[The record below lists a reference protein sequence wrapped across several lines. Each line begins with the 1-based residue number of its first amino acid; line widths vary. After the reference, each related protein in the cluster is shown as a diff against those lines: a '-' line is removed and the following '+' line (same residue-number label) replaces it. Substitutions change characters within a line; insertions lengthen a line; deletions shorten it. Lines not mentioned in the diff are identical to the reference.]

1 MLLPELARLLKQV
14 ELKPSLKTMT
24 KRSGAV
30 RRNRSGRGMDFK
42 EVRNYIFG
50 DDTRHIDWNVTSR
63 MGELYVK
70 EFHVENDQLINIFL
84 DVSKSMYTGA
94 GEERSKFFVGYQI
107 AFFIALLCIFAGE
120 QVNIVCYSKNIEFSS
135 GVLKTREAVYYA
147 FSKIAKMKPLI
158 PESSHRLPFSL
169 LKDKYIRK
177 SITYIISDFYNIEDI
192 SIFKSL
198 IYVHDIYAVSVFD
211 PIETIENELFSLF
224 YIKNP
229 ETLEGGKYLSTYR
242 EDSKIVF
249 SFFGS
254 KLLRIGTNEELGI
267 PVMNFIQK

>member
-1 MLLPELARLLKQV
+1 
-14 ELKPSLKTMT
+14 
-24 KRSGAV
+24 
-30 RRNRSGRGMDFK
+30 
-42 EVRNYIFG
+42 
-50 DDTRHIDWNVTSR
+50 
-63 MGELYVK
+63 
-70 EFHVENDQLINIFL
+70 
-84 DVSKSMYTGA
+84 
-94 GEERSKFFVGYQI
+94 
-107 AFFIALLCIFAGE
+107 
-120 QVNIVCYSKNIEFSS
+120 VNIVCYSKNIEFSS

-169 LKDKYIRK
+169 LKDKYTRK

-229 ETLEGGKYLSTYR
+229 ETALVRKQQGYFKRDTKVENAMKKSLTSYNVRAIIMPS
-242 EDSKIVF
+242 S
-249 SFFGS
+249 SNS
-254 KLLRIGTNEELGI
+254 
-267 PVMNFIQK
+267 

>member
-14 ELKPSLKTMT
+14 ELKPSLKTTT
-24 KRSGAV
+24 KRSGSV
-30 RRNRSGRGMDFK
+30 RRSRSGRGMDFK

-70 EFHVENDQLINIFL
+70 EFHVENDQLINVFL
-84 DVSKSMYTGA
+84 DVSNSMYTEG
-94 GEERSKFFVGYQI
+94 GEERTKFFVGYQI

-135 GVLKTREAVYYA
+135 GILKTREAVYYA
-147 FSKIAKMKPLI
+147 FSKIDRMKPLFKD
-158 PESSHRLPFSL
+158 SSHKLPFML

-177 SITYIISDFYNIEDI
+177 SITYIISDFYNIDDI
-192 SIFKSL
+192 SIYKSL
-198 IYVHDIYAVSVFD
+198 LYVHDIYAVSIFD
-211 PIETIENELFSLF
+211 PIETIENDIFSLF

-229 ETLEGGKYLSTYR
+229 ETLEGGNFTSTYK
-242 EDSKIVF
+242 EDSRVIY

-267 PVMNFIQK
+267 PIMNFIQT

>member
-1 MLLPELARLLKQV
+1 
-14 ELKPSLKTMT
+14 
-24 KRSGAV
+24 
-30 RRNRSGRGMDFK
+30 
-42 EVRNYIFG
+42 
-50 DDTRHIDWNVTSR
+50 
-63 MGELYVK
+63 
-70 EFHVENDQLINIFL
+70 
-84 DVSKSMYTGA
+84 
-94 GEERSKFFVGYQI
+94 
-107 AFFIALLCIFAGE
+107 
-120 QVNIVCYSKNIEFSS
+120 
-135 GVLKTREAVYYA
+135 
-147 FSKIAKMKPLI
+147 MKPLI

-169 LKDKYIRK
+169 LKDKYTRK